1 MPNSSVTTFAPGV
14 SDPYGTYIELI
25 NKHRMEKMYS
35 NPKNDYS
42 VRGGSGNSE
51 KATTNS
57 KKGY

>member
-1 MPNSSVTTFAPGV
+1 MPNSTVNTTAPGV
-14 SDPYGTYIELI
+14 NNPYGTYAQMY
-25 NKHRMEKMYS
+25 NKHRMEKMYA

-51 KATTNS
+51 KATTNT